1 MGLIA
6 VLAACVLVVDCS
18 RLRPGIEVTI
28 FYAHIGGLAEGADVQ
43 IAGREVGKVTAVQLL
58 TATAVRDPRHPL
70 HPSGGVAVHV
80 RLQKRYASWAQ
91 TDSDYFITAKG
102 IIGEAYIEIGP
113 RSERSP
119 PESDAKSN
127 RMTPWASGQVTRPD
141 RRGLED
147 GDQVRGADPARMDQ
161 VVVRSFQNMTEFR
174 RLLED
179 IEPSARELRAAVER
193 LSETLRVIEPEPGA
207 WAALGAG
214 ITRFRVALDALTS
227 GWEAEGIAPG
237 DLFALADAAGAFAD
251 RARAELA
258 LVGAALDRLRA
269 DLDRARGSIPPETF
283 DRIDRAIA
291 GARTSVAKVERI
303 VATGQELAQR
313 IERGQGT
320 VGALLNDPEFIDD
333 AKQLGRILKREP
345 WRVIGHPSKEALEKQ
360 RH

>member
-1 MGLIA
+1 MMALVA
-6 VLAACVLVVDCS
+6 VAAAAVLVVDCS

-28 FYAHIGGLAEGADVQ
+28 HFAHIGGLAEGADVQ
-43 IAGREVGKVTAVQLL
+43 IAGRQIGVVTGVQLL
-58 TATAVRDPRHPL
+58 PAAAVRDPRHPL
-70 HPSGGVAVHV
+70 HPGGGVAVHV
-80 RLQKRYASWAQ
+80 RLQKRYASWAT

-113 RSERSP
+113 
-119 PESDAKSN
+119 
-127 RMTPWASGQVTRPD
+127 GQVARPD

-147 GDQVRGADPARMDQ
+147 GDQVRGIDPARMDQ
-161 VVVRSFQNMTEFR
+161 VLVRSFQNMTEFR

-193 LSETLRVIEPEPGA
+193 LSETLRAIEPEPGA
-207 WAALGAG
+207 YAALGAG
-214 ITRFRVALDALTS
+214 ITRFRLALDALTS

-237 DLFALADAAGAFAD
+237 DLFALAEAAGAFAD

-269 DLDRARGSIPPETF
+269 DLDRVKGSIPPELYE
-283 DRIDRAIA
+283 RIDRAIA

>member
-1 MGLIA
+1 MFDDRIARRVGVIVMALVAVAAAA
-6 VLAACVLVVDCS
+6 VLLVDCS
-18 RLRPGIEVTI
+18 RLRPGIGVTI
-28 FYAHIGGLAEGADVQ
+28 HYAHIGGLAEGADVQ
-43 IAGREVGKVTAVQLL
+43 IAGRVVGTVTGVQLL
-58 TATAVRDPRHPL
+58 PAAAVRDPRHPL
-70 HPSGGVAVHV
+70 HPGGGVAVHV

-102 IIGEAYIEIGP
+102 IIGEAYMEIGP
-113 RSERSP
+113 
-119 PESDAKSN
+119 
-127 RMTPWASGQVTRPD
+127 GQVVRAD

-147 GDQVRGADPARMDQ
+147 GDQLRGIDPARMDQ
-161 VVVRSFQNMTEFR
+161 VLVRSFHNMTEFR

-193 LSETLRVIEPEPGA
+193 LSETLRVIEPKPGA
-207 WAALGAG
+207 YAALGAG
-214 ITRFRVALDALTS
+214 ITRFRVALDSLTS
-227 GWEAEGIAPG
+227 GWKAEGIAPG

-269 DLDRARGSIPPETF
+269 DLDRVRGSIPPDQF

-291 GARTSVAKVERI
+291 SARASVAKVERI

-345 WRVIGHPSKEALEKQ
+345 WRVIGHPTREALEKQ